1 MISSS
6 SGVDHGAAAPPPVR
20 EYFAMRST
28 VLIACGAFLLEGLA
42 LAQTRME
49 PGRSIGTVTTQG
61 NLIVMELNE
70 GALGKANLFDLA
82 GRTLRFTPDGSG
94 YRVEN
99 AALKWDSEFGD
110 ALSSPQATLHK
121 FAFPFS
127 GRNWVEFSVGMTG
140 SIAFG
145 PPPTSGPGSPG
156 GGFASRAGGVS
167 IGRFDQL
174 AEAGR
179 TLINREPAICVF
191 LKPRMSGTRYLKEL
205 DDRAVVTWDLTEPF
219 GGIQDFTWVK
229 TVNRFQAVLFRDGS
243 IEMSYQELAAKDAIV
258 GVYPLVA
265 AGAEK
270 EIAKLKGE
278 EHPALPGNLDVR
290 SIKLSAVDGLF
301 LKVTLETRGPV
312 VAEGDAALA
321 GIMYRVHFDR
331 PGAPGVVWT
340 IRGMGPRGRGG
351 RNGSG
356 GSRYMGMGPGV
367 RQAVEAGGN
376 TISIEGT
383 LPEALAGTAPIA
395 ISAEVQAPEN
405 QSATLE
411 QFTPRAVALAG
422 IRSPELDLS
431 TVKKQDGPF
440 TVAYEAF
447 HYLALPND
455 RDLACT
461 VIKALGDKFDFL
473 AYYSDF
479 RIDNQEAGTPSNGP
493 LGGGVTG
500 IGQTE
505 RGLASFC
512 SAGRFQWGFIQP
524 VYAGSN
530 QMQERPPE
538 GVTSTDRRDVT
549 FYAKQLGER
558 WPDGKIPPYDLA
570 MSQIGHEMAHR
581 WSAFVNAKVNGE
593 TIPLGPTHW
602 QRGLHAP
609 VAFPYQ
615 RPTEA
620 SAMGGSFWQD
630 NFDGT
635 FTQLDDDYYVPA
647 TGYSYLD
654 LYLMGFIAPSEV
666 PDFFLLRNLVPA
678 GKDANGHPI
687 FKADRV
693 KVTIED
699 VIAAE
704 GPRLPD
710 VYHSQKKFNTGMV
723 VIVEHGKKPS
733 RELIERTNGIAE
745 RWIDYWETTTGHRSS
760 MTTSPR

>member
-1 MISSS
+1 
-6 SGVDHGAAAPPPVR
+6 
-20 EYFAMRST
+20 MRSA
-28 VLIACGAFLLEGLA
+28 VLIACGVFLLEGLA
-42 LAQTRME
+42 PAQMRME

-61 NLIVMELNE
+61 DLIVMELNE
-70 GALGKANLFDLA
+70 GVLGEANLFDLA
-82 GRTLRFTPDGSG
+82 GRTLRFTPDGAG

-99 AALKWDSEFGD
+99 LALQWDPAFGD
-110 ALSSPQATLHK
+110 ELAGPQATLHK
-121 FAFPFS
+121 FTFPFS
-127 GRNWVEFSVGMTG
+127 GKNWDSFSVGITG
-140 SIAFG
+140 SIAFAAPRGGEAGG
-145 PPPTSGPGSPG
+145 P

-179 TLINREPAICVF
+179 TLVNREPAICVF
-191 LKPRMSGTRYLKEL
+191 LKPRMSGKRYLKEL
-205 DDRAVVTWDLTEPF
+205 DDRAVITWDLTEPF

-229 TVNRFQAVLFRDGS
+229 TVNRFQAVLSRDGS
-243 IEMSYQELAAKDAIV
+243 IEMSYQQLAAKDAIV
-258 GVYPLVA
+258 GVYPMVT
-265 AGAEK
+265 AGSEK
-270 EIAKLKGE
+270 EIATLKGPGN
-278 EHPALPGNLDVR
+278 PALPAHLDVQGIR
-290 SIKLSAVDGLF
+290 LSAVDGLF
-301 LKVTLETRGPV
+301 LKVALETRGPAI
-312 VAEGDAALA
+312 AEGDAAVA
-321 GIMYRVHFDR
+321 GLTYRVHF
-331 PGAPGVVWT
+331 GAGGPVWT
-340 IRGMGPRGRGG
+340 IRGMGARGRGG
-351 RNGSG
+351 RPG
-356 GSRYMGMGPGV
+356 GGGPRYMAMGPGV
-367 RQAVEAGGN
+367 TQGVKVSGN
-376 TISIEGT
+376 TISLQGT
-383 LPEALAGTAPIA
+383 LPEALSAAAPVA
-395 ISAEVQAPEN
+395 IYVDVQTSQAP
-405 QSATLE
+405 ATTLD
-411 QFTPRAVALAG
+411 QFTPRTAVLSG

-431 TVKKQDGPF
+431 SVKKQDGPF
-440 TVAYEAF
+440 AVAYEAF

-505 RGLASFC
+505 RGLASYC
-512 SAGRFQWGFIQP
+512 SAGRFQWGYVQP
-524 VYAGSN
+524 VYVGSN

-538 GVTSTDRRDVT
+538 GITSTDRRDVT
-549 FYAKQLGER
+549 FYSRQLGER
-558 WPDGKIPPYDLA
+558 WPDGKIPPYNLA

-581 WSAFVNAKVNGE
+581 WSAFVNARVNGE

-609 VAFPYQ
+609 SPFPYQ

-620 SAMGGSFWQD
+620 SAMGGGVWQD

-678 GKDANGHPI
+678 GTDANGHPI

-693 KVTIED
+693 KITIND

-723 VIVEHGKKPS
+723 IIVEHGKKPS
-733 RELIERTNGIAE
+733 RELIERTNGIAA